1 MSNEDEKIKQF
12 VTDLSA
18 VIERNQTDSMRVIR
32 AMGGTF
38 LGAGIGA
45 LVASGATGEEVA
57 AMFEALYQK
66 AKETAK

>member
-1 MSNEDEKIKQF
+1 
-12 VTDLSA
+12 
-18 VIERNQTDSMRVIR
+18 VIR